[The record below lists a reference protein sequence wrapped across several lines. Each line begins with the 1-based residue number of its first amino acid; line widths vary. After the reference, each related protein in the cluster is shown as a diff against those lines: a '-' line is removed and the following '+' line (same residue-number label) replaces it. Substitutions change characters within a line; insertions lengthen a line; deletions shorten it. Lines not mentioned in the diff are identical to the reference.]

1 VIEYAILFGLGF
13 LTATLLA
20 LLIAPAIHRRI
31 VAYTENRIRAT
42 MPISPQ
48 EVRAQKDMARA
59 LYAAENAK
67 VRQELETEREKNTSL
82 RLANEAAS
90 SDAYRLGEQNR
101 SFSLKI
107 EELTLEIGELRAAL
121 DASEERAGI
130 IQANLLQQEQAA
142 NERASQMSDLTAR
155 LTNLTRELDDSKILA
170 ATRDLEAE
178 QAKQS
183 ATRFRKEGETVTRE
197 LQDIASRN
205 REAMEAVARESRKVT
220 RLEEQLASTIAKNA
234 DLDTMLTLRN
244 QEVARLKE
252 QLAATGGRS
261 NDMIIRLPNPAVPV
275 EKPVERQQA
284 AAPAHAA
291 TLETAP
297 AIETDAQQTA
307 APEDAAP
314 ASPPEE
320 PGAQPGA
327 SAPEGLEQE
336 IEDIRNQGTAL
347 TERLL
352 NVRGTGNDE
361 PIRREIARIAAEM
374 IALTA
379 AQEGEASPIPGL
391 LAKASGS
398 SGRESLA
405 KRAKVVMEKRKR

>member
-1 VIEYAILFGLGF
+1 MIEYAILFGLGF

-20 LLIAPAIHRRI
+20 LMIAPAIHRRI
-31 VAYTENRIRAT
+31 VAYTENRLRAT

-67 VRQELETEREKNTSL
+67 VRQELDTEREKNTSL

-107 EELTLEIGELRAAL
+107 EELTLEITELRTAL
-121 DASEERAGI
+121 DASEERAGAI
-130 IQANLLQQEQAA
+130 GANLLQQEQAA
-142 NERASQMSDLTAR
+142 NERAAQMSDLTAR

-183 ATRFRKEGETVTRE
+183 ASRFRKEGETASRE
-197 LQDIASRN
+197 LQDVAARN
-205 REAMEAVARESRKVT
+205 KEAMTAVARESRKVT
-220 RLEEQLASTIAKNA
+220 RLEEQIATVMAKNA

-275 EKPVERQQA
+275 EKAVSPQQ
-284 AAPAHAA
+284 PAV
-291 TLETAP
+291 
-297 AIETDAQQTA
+297 
-307 APEDAAP
+307 
-314 ASPPEE
+314 
-320 PGAQPGA
+320 
-327 SAPEGLEQE
+327 SAPEIAPAVAAETPEVETAGDAPALPVAEEPTATPPEGLAQE

-361 PIRREIARIAAEM
+361 PIRREIARIAAQM

-379 AQEGEASPIPGL
+379 AQEGEKSPIPGL
-391 LAKASGS
+391 LAKASAS

-405 KRAKVVMEKRKR
+405 KQASALVEKRKG

>member
-1 VIEYAILFGLGF
+1 MIEYAILFGLGF
-13 LTATLLA
+13 LTAALLA

-67 VRQELETEREKNTSL
+67 IRQELDTEREKNTSL

-101 SFSLKI
+101 GFSLKI

-121 DASEERAGI
+121 DAAEEHAGAL
-130 IQANLLQQEQAA
+130 QANLAQQEQAA
-142 NERASQMSDLTAR
+142 NERAGQMSDLTAR
-155 LTNLTRELDDSKILA
+155 LTHLTRELDDSKILA

-183 ATRFRKEGETVTRE
+183 ATRFRKEGETATRE
-197 LQDIASRN
+197 LQDVAARN
-205 REAMEAVARESRKVT
+205 KEAMTAVARESRKVT
-220 RLEEQLASTIAKNA
+220 RLEEQVATVMAKNA

-261 NDMIIRLPNPAVPV
+261 NDMIIRLPNPAVSDDKTVSPSQ
-275 EKPVERQQA
+275 P
-284 AAPAHAA
+284 
-291 TLETAP
+291 TAP
-297 AIETDAQQTA
+297 APA
-307 APEDAAP
+307 AALEP
-314 ASPPEE
+314 ASAAEKAIPAAAAEE
-320 PGAQPGA
+320 PAPPVSTEPAA
-327 SAPEGLEQE
+327 SQGLEQE
-336 IEDIRNQGTAL
+336 IEDIRNQGAAL

-352 NVRGTGNDE
+352 NVRGAGNDE

-405 KRAKVVMEKRKR
+405 TRAKVVMEKRER

>member
-1 VIEYAILFGLGF
+1 MIEYAILFGLGF

-67 VRQELETEREKNTSL
+67 VRQELDTEREKNTSL

-130 IQANLLQQEQAA
+130 IQANLAQQEQAA

-183 ATRFRKEGETVTRE
+183 ATRFRKEGETATRE
-197 LQDIASRN
+197 LQDVAARN
-205 REAMEAVARESRKVT
+205 KEAMTAVARESRKVT
-220 RLEEQLASTIAKNA
+220 RLEEQVATLMAKNA

-244 QEVARLKE
+244 QEAARLKE
-252 QLAATGGRS
+252 QLAATGGRA

-275 EKPVERQQA
+275 ETAVNPPPQPAPATALEVVPVTEEKATSAVAAEEAAISPVEE
-284 AAPAHAA
+284 P
-291 TLETAP
+291 
-297 AIETDAQQTA
+297 
-307 APEDAAP
+307 AAP
-314 ASPPEE
+314 AS
-320 PGAQPGA
+320 
-327 SAPEGLEQE
+327 EGLEQE

-379 AQEGEASPIPGL
+379 AQEGETSPIPGL

-398 SGRESLA
+398 SGRDSLA
-405 KRAKVVMEKRKR
+405 KRAKVVMEKRKH

>member
-1 VIEYAILFGLGF
+1 MIEYAILFGLGF

-20 LLIAPAIHRRI
+20 LMIAPAIHRRI
-31 VAYTENRIRAT
+31 VAYTENRLRAT

-67 VRQELETEREKNTSL
+67 VRQELDTEREKNTSL

-107 EELTLEIGELRAAL
+107 EELTLEITELRAAL
-121 DASEERAGI
+121 DASEERAGAI
-130 IQANLLQQEQAA
+130 GANLLQQEQAA
-142 NERASQMSDLTAR
+142 NERAAQMSDLTAR
-155 LTNLTRELDDSKILA
+155 LTNLTRELDDSKITA

-183 ATRFRKEGETVTRE
+183 ATRFRKEGETATRE
-197 LQDIASRN
+197 LQDVAARN
-205 REAMEAVARESRKVT
+205 KEAMTAVARESRKVT
-220 RLEEQLASTIAKNA
+220 RLEEQIATVMAKNA

-275 EKPVERQQA
+275 EKAVSPQQPAVFAPEIAPAVAAETPEVETA
-284 AAPAHAA
+284 GAAPVLPVA
-291 TLETAP
+291 
-297 AIETDAQQTA
+297 
-307 APEDAAP
+307 
-314 ASPPEE
+314 EE
-320 PGAQPGA
+320 PTATP
-327 SAPEGLEQE
+327 PEGLAQE

-361 PIRREIARIAAEM
+361 PIRREIARIAAQM

-379 AQEGEASPIPGL
+379 AQEGEKSPIPGL
-391 LAKASGS
+391 LAKASAS

-405 KRAKVVMEKRKR
+405 AQASALVEKRKG

>member
-1 VIEYAILFGLGF
+1 MIEYAILFGLGF

-67 VRQELETEREKNTSL
+67 VRQELDTEREKNTSL

-130 IQANLLQQEQAA
+130 IQANLAQQEQAA

-183 ATRFRKEGETVTRE
+183 ATRFRKEGETATRE
-197 LQDIASRN
+197 LQDVAARN
-205 REAMEAVARESRKVT
+205 KEAMTAVARESRKVT
-220 RLEEQLASTIAKNA
+220 RLEEQVATLMAKNA

-244 QEVARLKE
+244 QEAARLKE
-252 QLAATGGRS
+252 QLAATGGRA

-275 EKPVERQQA
+275 ETAVNPPPQPAPAAALEVVPVTEEEATPAVAAEEAAISPVEE
-284 AAPAHAA
+284 P
-291 TLETAP
+291 
-297 AIETDAQQTA
+297 
-307 APEDAAP
+307 AAP
-314 ASPPEE
+314 AS
-320 PGAQPGA
+320 
-327 SAPEGLEQE
+327 EGLEQE

-379 AQEGEASPIPGL
+379 AQEGETSPIPGL
-391 LAKASGS
+391 LAKASKS
-398 SGRESLA
+398 TGRESLA
-405 KRAKVVMEKRKR
+405 KRAKVVMEKRKH

>member
-1 VIEYAILFGLGF
+1 MIEYAILFGLGF

-67 VRQELETEREKNTSL
+67 IRQELDTEREKNTSL

-101 SFSLKI
+101 GFSLKI

-121 DASEERAGI
+121 DAAEEHAGAL
-130 IQANLLQQEQAA
+130 QANLAQQEQAA
-142 NERASQMSDLTAR
+142 NERAGQMSDLTAR
-155 LTNLTRELDDSKILA
+155 LTHLTRELDDSKILA

-183 ATRFRKEGETVTRE
+183 ATRFRKEGETATRE
-197 LQDIASRN
+197 LQDVAARN
-205 REAMEAVARESRKVT
+205 KEAMTAVARESRKVT
-220 RLEEQLASTIAKNA
+220 RLEEQVATVMAKNA

-261 NDMIIRLPNPAVPV
+261 NDMIIRLPNPAVSDDKTVNPSQ
-275 EKPVERQQA
+275 P
-284 AAPAHAA
+284 
-291 TLETAP
+291 TAP
-297 AIETDAQQTA
+297 APA
-307 APEDAAP
+307 AALEPAP
-314 ASPPEE
+314 AAEEAIPAAAAEE
-320 PGAQPGA
+320 PAPPVSTEPAA
-327 SAPEGLEQE
+327 SQGLEQE
-336 IEDIRNQGTAL
+336 IEDIRNQGAAL

-352 NVRGTGNDE
+352 NVRGAGNDE

-405 KRAKVVMEKRKR
+405 TRAKVVMEKRER

>member
-1 VIEYAILFGLGF
+1 MIEYAILFGLGF

-220 RLEEQLASTIAKNA
+220 RLEEQLARTIAKNA
-234 DLDTMLTLRN
+234 DLDTMLILRN

-261 NDMIIRLPNPAVPV
+261 NDMIIRLPNPAAPV

-297 AIETDAQQTA
+297 AIEKDAQQTA

-327 SAPEGLEQE
+327 LAPEGLEQE

>member
-1 VIEYAILFGLGF
+1 MIEYAILFGLGF

-67 VRQELETEREKNTSL
+67 VRQELDTEREKNTSL

-121 DASEERAGI
+121 DAAEEHAGAV
-130 IQANLLQQEQAA
+130 QANLTQQEQAA
-142 NERASQMSDLTAR
+142 NERAGQMSDLTAR

-183 ATRFRKEGETVTRE
+183 ATRFRKEGETATRE
-197 LQDIASRN
+197 LQDVAARN
-205 REAMEAVARESRKVT
+205 KEAMTAVARESREVT
-220 RLEEQLASTIAKNA
+220 RLEEQVATVMAKNA
-234 DLDTMLTLRN
+234 DLDTVLTLRN

-252 QLAATGGRS
+252 QLAATGGRA

-275 EKPVERQQA
+275 EKTVSPSQP
-284 AAPAHAA
+284 AAPAPAA
-291 TLETAP
+291 ALETAP
-297 AIETDAQQTA
+297 AAE
-307 APEDAAP
+307 EEAAP
-314 ASPPEE
+314 AVAPEE
-320 PGAQPGA
+320 TAPPVLTEPAA
-327 SAPEGLEQE
+327 SEGLEQE

-379 AQEGEASPIPGL
+379 AQEGEKSPIPGL

-405 KRAKVVMEKRKR
+405 KRAKVVMEKREH

>member
-1 VIEYAILFGLGF
+1 MIEYAILFGLGF

-67 VRQELETEREKNTSL
+67 IRQELDTEREKNTSL

-101 SFSLKI
+101 GFSLKI

-121 DASEERAGI
+121 DAAEEHAGAL
-130 IQANLLQQEQAA
+130 QANLAQQEQAA
-142 NERASQMSDLTAR
+142 NERAGQMSDLTAR
-155 LTNLTRELDDSKILA
+155 LTHLTRELDDSKILA

-183 ATRFRKEGETVTRE
+183 ATRFRKEGETATRE
-197 LQDIASRN
+197 LQDVAARN
-205 REAMEAVARESRKVT
+205 KEAMTAVARESRKVT
-220 RLEEQLASTIAKNA
+220 RLEEQVATVMAKNA

-261 NDMIIRLPNPAVPV
+261 NDMIIRLPNPAVSDDKTVSPSQ
-275 EKPVERQQA
+275 P
-284 AAPAHAA
+284 
-291 TLETAP
+291 TAP
-297 AIETDAQQTA
+297 APA
-307 APEDAAP
+307 AALEP
-314 ASPPEE
+314 ASAAEEAIPAAAAEE
-320 PGAQPGA
+320 PAPPVSTEPAA
-327 SAPEGLEQE
+327 SQGLEQE
-336 IEDIRNQGTAL
+336 IEDIRNQGVAL

-352 NVRGTGNDE
+352 NVRGAGNDE

-405 KRAKVVMEKRKR
+405 TRAKVVMEKRER

>member
-1 VIEYAILFGLGF
+1 MIEYAILFGLGF

-31 VAYTENRIRAT
+31 VAYTENRLRAT

-67 VRQELETEREKNTSL
+67 VRQELDTEREKNTSL

-121 DASEERAGI
+121 DTSEERAGAI
-130 IQANLLQQEQAA
+130 AASLTQQEQAA
-142 NERASQMSDLTAR
+142 NERAAQMSDLTAR
-155 LTNLTRELDDSKILA
+155 LTNLTRELDDSKITA

-183 ATRFRKEGETVTRE
+183 ATRFRKEGETATRE
-197 LQDIASRN
+197 LQDVAARN
-205 REAMEAVARESRKVT
+205 KEAMTAVARESRKVT
-220 RLEEQLASTIAKNA
+220 RLEDQVATVMAKNA

-261 NDMIIRLPNPAVPV
+261 NDMIIRLPNPAVPA
-275 EKPVERQQA
+275 ETPASQLQPATPAPA
-284 AAPAHAA
+284 AAP
-291 TLETAP
+291 ETAAAVTEEAAQAVTTEEA
-297 AIETDAQQTA
+297 AI
-307 APEDAAP
+307 
-314 ASPPEE
+314 PPVAE
-320 PGAQPGA
+320 PTTP
-327 SAPEGLEQE
+327 SPEGLEQE

-361 PIRREIARIAAEM
+361 PIRREIARIAARM

-379 AQEGEASPIPGL
+379 AQEGEKSPIPGL
-391 LAKASGS
+391 LAKASAS
-398 SGRESLA
+398 SARESLA
-405 KRAKVVMEKRKR
+405 TRAGALMGKREG

>member
-1 VIEYAILFGLGF
+1 M
-13 LTATLLA
+13 
-20 LLIAPAIHRRI
+20 IAPAIHRRI

-261 NDMIIRLPNPAVPV
+261 NDMIIRLPNPAVPA

-284 AAPAHAA
+284 AAPTPAA

>member
-1 VIEYAILFGLGF
+1 MIEYAILFGLGF

-31 VAYTENRIRAT
+31 VAYTENRLRAT

-67 VRQELETEREKNTSL
+67 ARQELDTEREKNTSL

-101 SFSLKI
+101 GLLLKI
-107 EELTLEIGELRAAL
+107 EELTLEIGDLRAAL
-121 DASEERAGI
+121 DTSEERAGV
-130 IQANLLQQEQAA
+130 IQASLLEQEKAA
-142 NERASQMSDLTAR
+142 NERAGQMSEITAR

-183 ATRFRKEGETVTRE
+183 ASRFRKEGETASRE
-197 LQDIASRN
+197 LQDVAARN
-205 REAMEAVARESRKVT
+205 KEAMTAVARESRKVT
-220 RLEEQLASTIAKNA
+220 RLEDQLASLMAKNA

-252 QLAATGGRS
+252 QLAATGGRA

-275 EKPVERQQA
+275 EKTVTPPQKAV
-284 AAPAHAA
+284 P
-291 TLETAP
+291 
-297 AIETDAQQTA
+297 
-307 APEDAAP
+307 APEIAP
-314 ASPPEE
+314 VVPADTSPIVE
-320 PGAQPGA
+320 PATPP
-327 SAPEGLEQE
+327 PEGLAQE

-361 PIRREIARIAAEM
+361 PIRREIARIAAQM

-379 AQEGEASPIPGL
+379 AQEGDKSPIPGL
-391 LAKASGS
+391 LAKAAAST
-398 SGRESLA
+398 GRDSLA
-405 KRAKVVMEKRKR
+405 TRASELMGKRKG

>member
-1 VIEYAILFGLGF
+1 MIEYAILFGLGF

-31 VAYTENRIRAT
+31 VAYTEKRIRAT

-101 SFSLKI
+101 SLSLKI

-121 DASEERAGI
+121 DAAEDRAST
-130 IQANLLQQEQAA
+130 IQAALSQQEQAA
-142 NERASQMSDLTAR
+142 NERANQMADLTAR

-261 NDMIIRLPNPAVPV
+261 NDMIIRLPNPAVPA
-275 EKPVERQQA
+275 EKPVEQPQPA
-284 AAPAHAA
+284 ATAPAA

-297 AIETDAQQTA
+297 AIEREMPQTA

-320 PGAQPGA
+320 PSAEPDKT
-327 SAPEGLEQE
+327 APEGLEQE

-379 AQEGEASPIPGL
+379 AREGEASPIPGL
-391 LAKASGS
+391 LAKASDS

-405 KRAKVVMEKRKR
+405 TRAKVVMEKRKR

>member
-1 VIEYAILFGLGF
+1 MIEYAILFGLGF

-261 NDMIIRLPNPAVPV
+261 NDMIIRLPNPAVPA

-284 AAPAHAA
+284 AAPTPAA

-297 AIETDAQQTA
+297 AIEKDAQQTA

>member
-1 VIEYAILFGLGF
+1 MIEYAILFGLGF

-20 LLIAPAIHRRI
+20 LMIAPAIHRRI
-31 VAYTENRIRAT
+31 VAYTENRLRAT

-67 VRQELETEREKNTSL
+67 VRQELDTEREKNTSL

-101 SFSLKI
+101 GFSLKI

-121 DASEERAGI
+121 DASEERAGA
-130 IQANLLQQEQAA
+130 IQSNLLQQEQAA
-142 NERASQMSDLTAR
+142 NERATQMSDLTAR
-155 LTNLTRELDDSKILA
+155 LTNLTRELDDSKITA

-183 ATRFRKEGETVTRE
+183 ATRFRKEGETATRE
-197 LQDIASRN
+197 LQDVAARN
-205 REAMEAVARESRKVT
+205 KEAMTAVARESRKVT
-220 RLEEQLASTIAKNA
+220 RLEEQIATVMAKNA

-261 NDMIIRLPNPAVPV
+261 DDMIIRLPNPAVPV
-275 EKPVERQQA
+275 EKAVSPQQPA
-284 AAPAHAA
+284 VFAPEIAPAVAA
-291 TLETAP
+291 ETPEVETAG
-297 AIETDAQQTA
+297 DAPVLPVA
-307 APEDAAP
+307 
-314 ASPPEE
+314 EE
-320 PGAQPGA
+320 PTATP
-327 SAPEGLEQE
+327 PEGLAQE

-361 PIRREIARIAAEM
+361 PIRREIARIAAQM

-379 AQEGEASPIPGL
+379 AQEGEKSPIPGL
-391 LAKASGS
+391 LAKASAS

-405 KRAKVVMEKRKR
+405 AQASALVEKRKG

>member
-1 VIEYAILFGLGF
+1 MIEYAILFGLGF

-67 VRQELETEREKNTSL
+67 VRQELDTEREKNTSL

-121 DASEERAGI
+121 DAAEEHAGAV
-130 IQANLLQQEQAA
+130 QANLTQQEQAA
-142 NERASQMSDLTAR
+142 NERAGQMSDLTAR

-178 QAKQS
+178 QAKQT
-183 ATRFRKEGETVTRE
+183 ATRFRKEGETASRE
-197 LQDIASRN
+197 LQDVAARN
-205 REAMEAVARESRKVT
+205 KEAMTAVARESRKVT
-220 RLEEQLASTIAKNA
+220 RLEEQVATVMAKNA

-252 QLAATGGRS
+252 QLAATGGRA

-275 EKPVERQQA
+275 EKTVSPSQPTAPAPA
-284 AAPAHAA
+284 AA
-291 TLETAP
+291 LETAP
-297 AIETDAQQTA
+297 AAEEEA
-307 APEDAAP
+307 APEETAPPVVTEPAA
-314 ASPPEE
+314 S
-320 PGAQPGA
+320 Q
-327 SAPEGLEQE
+327 GLEQE

-379 AQEGEASPIPGL
+379 AQEGEKSPIPGL

-405 KRAKVVMEKRKR
+405 KRAKVVMEKREH

>member
-1 VIEYAILFGLGF
+1 MIEYAILFGLGF

-31 VAYTENRIRAT
+31 VAYTEKRIRAT

-101 SFSLKI
+101 SLSLKI

-121 DASEERAGI
+121 DAAEDRAST
-130 IQANLLQQEQAA
+130 IQAALSQQEQAA
-142 NERASQMSDLTAR
+142 NERANQMADLTAR

-261 NDMIIRLPNPAVPV
+261 NDMIIRLPNPAVPA
-275 EKPVERQQA
+275 EKPVEQPQPA
-284 AAPAHAA
+284 ATAPAA

-297 AIETDAQQTA
+297 AIEKEVPQTA
-307 APEDAAP
+307 APEDAAT
-314 ASPPEE
+314 ASPPEKRSAE
-320 PGAQPGA
+320 PDAP
-327 SAPEGLEQE
+327 APEGLEQE

-379 AQEGEASPIPGL
+379 AREGEASPIPGL
-391 LAKASGS
+391 LAKASDS
-398 SGRESLA
+398 SGRKPCDA
-405 KRAKVVMEKRKR
+405 G

>member
-1 VIEYAILFGLGF
+1 MIEYAILFGLGF

-67 VRQELETEREKNTSL
+67 VRQELDTEREKNTSL

-121 DASEERAGI
+121 DAAEEHAGAV
-130 IQANLLQQEQAA
+130 QANLTQQEQAA
-142 NERASQMSDLTAR
+142 NERAGQMSDLTAR

-183 ATRFRKEGETVTRE
+183 ATRFRKEGETATRE
-197 LQDIASRN
+197 LQDVAARN
-205 REAMEAVARESRKVT
+205 KEAMTAVARESRKVT
-220 RLEEQLASTIAKNA
+220 RLEEQVATVMAKNA

-252 QLAATGGRS
+252 QLAATGGRA
-261 NDMIIRLPNPAVPV
+261 NDMIIRLPNPAAPV
-275 EKPVERQQA
+275 EKTVSPSQPTAPAPA
-284 AAPAHAA
+284 AA
-291 TLETAP
+291 LETAP
-297 AIETDAQQTA
+297 AAEEEA
-307 APEDAAP
+307 APEETAPPVVTEPAA
-314 ASPPEE
+314 S
-320 PGAQPGA
+320 Q
-327 SAPEGLEQE
+327 GLEQE

-379 AQEGEASPIPGL
+379 AQEGEKSPIPGL

-405 KRAKVVMEKRKR
+405 KRAKVVMEKREH

>member
-1 VIEYAILFGLGF
+1 MIEYAILFGLGF

-67 VRQELETEREKNTSL
+67 VRQELDTEREKNTSL

-121 DASEERAGI
+121 DAAEEHAGI
-130 IQANLLQQEQAA
+130 IQANLAQQEQAA

-183 ATRFRKEGETVTRE
+183 ATRFRKEGETATRE
-197 LQDIASRN
+197 LQDVAARN
-205 REAMEAVARESRKVT
+205 KEAMTAVARESRKVT
-220 RLEEQLASTIAKNA
+220 RLEEQVATLMAKNA

-252 QLAATGGRS
+252 QLAATGGRA

-275 EKPVERQQA
+275 EKTVSPSQP
-284 AAPAHAA
+284 AAPAPAA
-291 TLETAP
+291 ALETAP
-297 AIETDAQQTA
+297 AGE
-307 APEDAAP
+307 EEAAP
-314 ASPPEE
+314 AMAAEAAPTVVTE
-320 PGAQPGA
+320 PAVSQ
-327 SAPEGLEQE
+327 GLEQE

-379 AQEGEASPIPGL
+379 AQEGEKSPIPGL

-405 KRAKVVMEKRKR
+405 KRAKVVMEKREH

>member
-101 SFSLKI
+101 SFSLKV

-130 IQANLLQQEQAA
+130 VQANLLQQEQAA

-261 NDMIIRLPNPAVPV
+261 NDMIIRLPNPAVPA

-284 AAPAHAA
+284 AAPAPAA

-297 AIETDAQQTA
+297 AIEKDVPQTA

-314 ASPPEE
+314 DSPPEE
-320 PGAQPGA
+320 PSAQPGA

-391 LAKASGS
+391 LANASGS

>member
-1 VIEYAILFGLGF
+1 MIEYAILFGLGF

-67 VRQELETEREKNTSL
+67 VRQELDTEREKNTSL

-130 IQANLLQQEQAA
+130 IQANLAQQEQAA

-183 ATRFRKEGETVTRE
+183 ATRFRKEGETATRE
-197 LQDIASRN
+197 LQDVAARN
-205 REAMEAVARESRKVT
+205 KEAMTAVARESRKVT
-220 RLEEQLASTIAKNA
+220 RLEEQVATLMAKNA

-244 QEVARLKE
+244 QEAARLKE
-252 QLAATGGRS
+252 QLAATGGRA

-275 EKPVERQQA
+275 ETAVNPPPQPAPAAALEVVPVTEEEATSAVAAEEAAISPVEE
-284 AAPAHAA
+284 P
-291 TLETAP
+291 
-297 AIETDAQQTA
+297 
-307 APEDAAP
+307 AAP
-314 ASPPEE
+314 AS
-320 PGAQPGA
+320 
-327 SAPEGLEQE
+327 EGLEQE

-379 AQEGEASPIPGL
+379 AQEGETSPIPGL
-391 LAKASGS
+391 LAKASKS

-405 KRAKVVMEKRKR
+405 KRAKVVMRKH

>member
-1 VIEYAILFGLGF
+1 MIEYAILFGLGF

-31 VAYTENRIRAT
+31 VAYTENRLRAT

-101 SFSLKI
+101 SLSLKI
-107 EELTLEIGELRAAL
+107 EEMTLEIGELRTGL
-121 DASEERAGI
+121 DASEERAGTI
-130 IQANLLQQEQAA
+130 AASLTQQEQAA
-142 NERASQMSDLTAR
+142 NERASQMADLTAR

-183 ATRFRKEGETVTRE
+183 ATRFRKEGETASRE
-197 LQDIASRN
+197 LQDVAARN
-205 REAMEAVARESRKVT
+205 KEAMSAVARESRKVA
-220 RLEEQLASTIAKNA
+220 RLEEQVATLMAKNA

-244 QEVARLKE
+244 QEAARLKE
-252 QLAATGGRS
+252 QLAAAGGRE
-261 NDMIIRLPNPAVPV
+261 NDMIIRLPNPAVPA
-275 EKPVERQQA
+275 EKAAPPPQQPA
-284 AAPAHAA
+284 PAPEAAPAIAADAGQAA
-291 TLETAP
+291 TEEESPALPVVEEPTAP
-297 AIETDAQQTA
+297 
-307 APEDAAP
+307 
-314 ASPPEE
+314 
-320 PGAQPGA
+320 QPN
-327 SAPEGLEQE
+327 GLEQE

-379 AQEGEASPIPGL
+379 AREGEKSPIPEL

-405 KRAKVVMEKRKR
+405 KRAKVVMEKRKH

>member
-1 VIEYAILFGLGF
+1 MIEYAILFGLGF

-67 VRQELETEREKNTSL
+67 VRQELDTEREKNTSL

-130 IQANLLQQEQAA
+130 IQANLAQQEQAA

-183 ATRFRKEGETVTRE
+183 ATRFRKEGETATRE
-197 LQDIASRN
+197 LQDVAARN
-205 REAMEAVARESRKVT
+205 KEAMTAVARESRKVT
-220 RLEEQLASTIAKNA
+220 RLEEQVATLMAKNA

-244 QEVARLKE
+244 QEAAPLKE
-252 QLAATGGRS
+252 QLAATGGRA

-275 EKPVERQQA
+275 ETAVNPPPQPAPAAALEVVPVTEEEATSAVAAEEAAISPVEE
-284 AAPAHAA
+284 P
-291 TLETAP
+291 
-297 AIETDAQQTA
+297 
-307 APEDAAP
+307 AAP
-314 ASPPEE
+314 AS
-320 PGAQPGA
+320 
-327 SAPEGLEQE
+327 EGLEQE

-379 AQEGEASPIPGL
+379 AQEGETSPIPGL

-398 SGRESLA
+398 SGRDSLA
-405 KRAKVVMEKRKR
+405 KRAKVVMEKRKH

>member
-1 VIEYAILFGLGF
+1 MIEYAILFGLGF

-67 VRQELETEREKNTSL
+67 VRQELDTEREKNTSL

-121 DASEERAGI
+121 DAAEEHAGI
-130 IQANLLQQEQAA
+130 IQANLAQQEQAA

-183 ATRFRKEGETVTRE
+183 ATRFRKEGETATRE
-197 LQDIASRN
+197 LQDVAARN
-205 REAMEAVARESRKVT
+205 KEAMTAVARESRKVT
-220 RLEEQLASTIAKNA
+220 RLEEQVATVMAKNA

-252 QLAATGGRS
+252 QLAATGGRA

-275 EKPVERQQA
+275 EKTVSPSQPAAPAPA
-284 AAPAHAA
+284 AAP
-291 TLETAP
+291 ETAP
-297 AIETDAQQTA
+297 AAE
-307 APEDAAP
+307 EEAAP
-314 ASPPEE
+314 AVAAEE
-320 PGAQPGA
+320 PAPPVVTEPAA
-327 SAPEGLEQE
+327 SQGLEQE

-379 AQEGEASPIPGL
+379 AQEGEKSPIPAL

-405 KRAKVVMEKRKR
+405 KRAKVVMEKREH

>member
-1 VIEYAILFGLGF
+1 MIEYAILFGLGF

-31 VAYTENRIRAT
+31 VAYTENRLRAT

-67 VRQELETEREKNTSL
+67 VRQELDTEREKNTSL

-107 EELTLEIGELRAAL
+107 EELTLEIGDLRAAL
-121 DASEERAGI
+121 DAAEERAGT
-130 IQANLLQQEQAA
+130 IQAALAQQEQAA
-142 NERASQMSDLTAR
+142 NERASQMADLTAR

-183 ATRFRKEGETVTRE
+183 ATRFRKEGETATRE
-197 LQDIASRN
+197 LQDVAGRN

-261 NDMIIRLPNPAVPV
+261 NDMVIRLPNPAAPV
-275 EKPVERQQA
+275 EKAISAPQP
-284 AAPAHAA
+284 AAPAA

-297 AIETDAQQTA
+297 VVAQDTAQTVA
-307 APEDAAP
+307 EEEVALPAVAEPTTPEN
-314 ASPPEE
+314 
-320 PGAQPGA
+320 
-327 SAPEGLEQE
+327 LEQE

-374 IALTA
+374 IALAA

-405 KRAKVVMEKRKR
+405 TRAKVVMEKRKR

>member
-1 VIEYAILFGLGF
+1 MIEYAILFGLGF

-67 VRQELETEREKNTSL
+67 VRQELDTEREKNTSL

-101 SFSLKI
+101 SFALKI

-121 DASEERAGI
+121 DAAEEHAGI
-130 IQANLLQQEQAA
+130 IQANLAQQEQAA

-183 ATRFRKEGETVTRE
+183 ATRFRKEGETATRE
-197 LQDIASRN
+197 LQDVAARN
-205 REAMEAVARESRKVT
+205 KEAMTAVARESRKVT
-220 RLEEQLASTIAKNA
+220 RLEEQVATLMAKNA

-252 QLAATGGRS
+252 QLAATGGRA

-275 EKPVERQQA
+275 EKTTSPSQPPAPAPA
-284 AAPAHAA
+284 AA
-291 TLETAP
+291 LETAP
-297 AIETDAQQTA
+297 AAE
-307 APEDAAP
+307 EEAAP
-314 ASPPEE
+314 AMAAAEPAPPVVTE
-320 PGAQPGA
+320 PAA
-327 SAPEGLEQE
+327 SQGLEQE

-379 AQEGEASPIPGL
+379 AQEGEKSPIPGL

-405 KRAKVVMEKRKR
+405 KRAKVVMEKREH

>member
-1 VIEYAILFGLGF
+1 MIEYAILFGLGF

-42 MPISPQ
+42 MPISPH

-67 VRQELETEREKNTSL
+67 VRQELDTEREKNTSL

-130 IQANLLQQEQAA
+130 IQANLAQQEQAA

-183 ATRFRKEGETVTRE
+183 ATRFRKEGETATRE
-197 LQDIASRN
+197 LQDVAARN
-205 REAMEAVARESRKVT
+205 KEAMTAVARESRKVT
-220 RLEEQLASTIAKNA
+220 RLEEQVATLMAKNA

-244 QEVARLKE
+244 QEAARLKE
-252 QLAATGGRS
+252 QLAATGGRA

-275 EKPVERQQA
+275 ETAVNPPPQPAPAAALEVVPVTEEEATSAVAAEEAAISPVEE
-284 AAPAHAA
+284 P
-291 TLETAP
+291 
-297 AIETDAQQTA
+297 
-307 APEDAAP
+307 AAP
-314 ASPPEE
+314 AS
-320 PGAQPGA
+320 
-327 SAPEGLEQE
+327 EGLEQE

-379 AQEGEASPIPGL
+379 AQEGETSPIPGL
-391 LAKASGS
+391 LAKASKS

-405 KRAKVVMEKRKR
+405 KRAKVVMEKRKH

>member
-1 VIEYAILFGLGF
+1 MIEYAILFGLGF

-20 LLIAPAIHRRI
+20 LLIAPAIHRRV
-31 VAYTENRIRAT
+31 VAYTENRLRAT

-67 VRQELETEREKNTSL
+67 VRQELDTEREKNTSL

-101 SFSLKI
+101 GFSLKI

-121 DASEERAGI
+121 DASEERAGTI
-130 IQANLLQQEQAA
+130 SANLLQQEQAA

-155 LTNLTRELDDSKILA
+155 LTNLTRELDDSKITA

-183 ATRFRKEGETVTRE
+183 ATRFRKEGETATRE
-197 LQDIASRN
+197 LQDVAARN
-205 REAMEAVARESRKVT
+205 KEAMTAVARESRKVT
-220 RLEEQLASTIAKNA
+220 RLEEQLATLMAKNA

-244 QEVARLKE
+244 QDVARLKE

-275 EKPVERQQA
+275 EKAVSPPQPV
-284 AAPAHAA
+284 AAPAPLAA
-291 TLETAP
+291 LETAP
-297 AIETDAQQTA
+297 VVAEEAAEAVSAEETPAPPVVEPA
-307 APEDAAP
+307 AP
-314 ASPPEE
+314 
-320 PGAQPGA
+320 
-327 SAPEGLEQE
+327 APEGLEQE

-379 AQEGEASPIPGL
+379 AREGDTSPIPGL

-405 KRAKVVMEKRKR
+405 KRAKVVMEKRKG

>member
-1 VIEYAILFGLGF
+1 MIEYAILFGLGF

-67 VRQELETEREKNTSL
+67 VRQELDTEREKNTSL

-130 IQANLLQQEQAA
+130 IQANLAQQEQAA

-183 ATRFRKEGETVTRE
+183 ATRFRKEGETATRE
-197 LQDIASRN
+197 LQDVAARN
-205 REAMEAVARESRKVT
+205 KEAMTAVARESRKVT
-220 RLEEQLASTIAKNA
+220 RLEEQVATLMAKNA

-244 QEVARLKE
+244 QEAARLKE
-252 QLAATGGRS
+252 QLAATGGRA

-275 EKPVERQQA
+275 ETAVNPPPQPAPAAALEVVPVTEEEATSAVAAEEAAISPVEE
-284 AAPAHAA
+284 P
-291 TLETAP
+291 
-297 AIETDAQQTA
+297 
-307 APEDAAP
+307 AAP
-314 ASPPEE
+314 AS
-320 PGAQPGA
+320 
-327 SAPEGLEQE
+327 EGLEQE

-379 AQEGEASPIPGL
+379 AQEGETSPIPGL

-398 SGRESLA
+398 SGRDSLA
-405 KRAKVVMEKRKR
+405 KRAKVVMEKRKH

>member
-1 VIEYAILFGLGF
+1 MIEYAILFGLGF

-261 NDMIIRLPNPAVPV
+261 NDMIIRLPNPAVPA

-284 AAPAHAA
+284 AAPTPAA

-297 AIETDAQQTA
+297 AIEKDAQQTA
-307 APEDAAP
+307 APEDATP

-320 PGAQPGA
+320 PSAQPGA
-327 SAPEGLEQE
+327 LAPEGSEQE

>member
-1 VIEYAILFGLGF
+1 MIEYAILFGLGF

-31 VAYTENRIRAT
+31 VAYTENRLRAT

-101 SFSLKI
+101 SLSLKI
-107 EELTLEIGELRAAL
+107 EEMTLEIGELRTGL
-121 DASEERAGI
+121 DASEERAGTI
-130 IQANLLQQEQAA
+130 AASLTQQEQAA
-142 NERASQMSDLTAR
+142 NERASQMADLTAR

-183 ATRFRKEGETVTRE
+183 ATRFRKEGETASRE
-197 LQDIASRN
+197 LQDVAARN
-205 REAMEAVARESRKVT
+205 KEAMSAVARESRKVA
-220 RLEEQLASTIAKNA
+220 RLEEQVATLMAKNA

-244 QEVARLKE
+244 QEAARLRE
-252 QLAATGGRS
+252 QLAAAGGRE

-275 EKPVERQQA
+275 EKAVSPSQPTTPAPA
-284 AAPAHAA
+284 AA
-291 TLETAP
+291 LETAP
-297 AIETDAQQTA
+297 AAE
-307 APEDAAP
+307 EEAAP
-314 ASPPEE
+314 AMAAEE
-320 PGAQPGA
+320 PAPPVVTEPAA
-327 SAPEGLEQE
+327 SQGLEQE

-379 AQEGEASPIPGL
+379 AREGEKSPIPGL

-405 KRAKVVMEKRKR
+405 KRAKVVMEKRKH

>member
-1 VIEYAILFGLGF
+1 MSRVIEYAILFGLGF

-67 VRQELETEREKNTSL
+67 IRQELDTEREKNTSL

-101 SFSLKI
+101 GFSLKI

-121 DASEERAGI
+121 DAAEEHAGAL
-130 IQANLLQQEQAA
+130 QANLAQQEQAA
-142 NERASQMSDLTAR
+142 NERAGQMSDLTAR
-155 LTNLTRELDDSKILA
+155 LTHLTRELDDSKILA

-183 ATRFRKEGETVTRE
+183 ATRFRKEGETATRE
-197 LQDIASRN
+197 LQDVAARN
-205 REAMEAVARESRKVT
+205 KEAMTAVARESRKVT
-220 RLEEQLASTIAKNA
+220 RLEEQVATVMAKNA

-261 NDMIIRLPNPAVPV
+261 NDMIIRLPNPAVSDDKTVNPSQ
-275 EKPVERQQA
+275 P
-284 AAPAHAA
+284 
-291 TLETAP
+291 TAP
-297 AIETDAQQTA
+297 APA
-307 APEDAAP
+307 AALEPAP
-314 ASPPEE
+314 AAEEAIPAAAAEE
-320 PGAQPGA
+320 PAPPVSTEPAA
-327 SAPEGLEQE
+327 SQGLEQE
-336 IEDIRNQGTAL
+336 IEDIRNQGAAL

-352 NVRGTGNDE
+352 NVRGAGNDE

-405 KRAKVVMEKRKR
+405 TRAKVVMEKRER

>member
-1 VIEYAILFGLGF
+1 
-13 LTATLLA
+13 
-20 LLIAPAIHRRI
+20 
-31 VAYTENRIRAT
+31 
-42 MPISPQ
+42 
-48 EVRAQKDMARA
+48 MARA

-261 NDMIIRLPNPAVPV
+261 NDMIIRLPNPAVPA
-275 EKPVERQQA
+275 EKPVERRQA
-284 AAPAHAA
+284 AAPAPAA
-291 TLETAP
+291 PLETAP
-297 AIETDAQQTA
+297 TIETDAQQTA

-314 ASPPEE
+314 AFPQEE
-320 PGAQPGA
+320 PSAQPGA
-327 SAPEGLEQE
+327 LAPEGLEQE

-379 AQEGEASPIPGL
+379 AQEGEASPSPGL

>member
-1 VIEYAILFGLGF
+1 MIEYAILFGLGF

-67 VRQELETEREKNTSL
+67 IRQELDTEREKNTSL

-101 SFSLKI
+101 GFSLKI

-121 DASEERAGI
+121 DAAEEHAGAL
-130 IQANLLQQEQAA
+130 QANLAKQEQAA
-142 NERASQMSDLTAR
+142 NERAGQMSDLTAR
-155 LTNLTRELDDSKILA
+155 LTHLTRELDDSKILS

-183 ATRFRKEGETVTRE
+183 ATRFRKEGETATRE
-197 LQDIASRN
+197 LQDVAARN
-205 REAMEAVARESRKVT
+205 KEAMTAVARESRKVT
-220 RLEEQLASTIAKNA
+220 RLEEQVATVMAKNA

-261 NDMIIRLPNPAVPV
+261 NDMIIRLPNPAVSDDKTVSPSQ
-275 EKPVERQQA
+275 P
-284 AAPAHAA
+284 
-291 TLETAP
+291 TAP
-297 AIETDAQQTA
+297 APA
-307 APEDAAP
+307 AALEPAP
-314 ASPPEE
+314 AAEEAIPAAAAEE
-320 PGAQPGA
+320 PAPPVSTEPAA
-327 SAPEGLEQE
+327 SQGLEQE
-336 IEDIRNQGTAL
+336 IEDIRNQGAAL

-352 NVRGTGNDE
+352 NVRGVGNDE

-405 KRAKVVMEKRKR
+405 TRAKVVMEKRER

>member
-1 VIEYAILFGLGF
+1 MIEYAILFGLGF

-261 NDMIIRLPNPAVPV
+261 NDMIIRLPNPAVPA

-284 AAPAHAA
+284 AAPAPAA

-297 AIETDAQQTA
+297 TIETDAQQTA

>member
-1 VIEYAILFGLGF
+1 MIEYAILFGLGF

-67 VRQELETEREKNTSL
+67 VRQELDTEREKNTSL

-121 DASEERAGI
+121 DAAEEHAGI
-130 IQANLLQQEQAA
+130 IQANLAQQEQAA

-183 ATRFRKEGETVTRE
+183 ATRFRKEGETATRE
-197 LQDIASRN
+197 LQDVAARN
-205 REAMEAVARESRKVT
+205 KEAMTAVARESRKVT
-220 RLEEQLASTIAKNA
+220 RLEEQVATLMAKNA

-252 QLAATGGRS
+252 QLAATGGRA

-275 EKPVERQQA
+275 EKTTSPSQP
-284 AAPAHAA
+284 AAPAPAA
-291 TLETAP
+291 ALETAP
-297 AIETDAQQTA
+297 SAE
-307 APEDAAP
+307 EEAAP
-314 ASPPEE
+314 AMAAAEPAPPVVTE
-320 PGAQPGA
+320 PAA
-327 SAPEGLEQE
+327 SQGLEQE

-379 AQEGEASPIPGL
+379 AQEGEKSPIPGL

-405 KRAKVVMEKRKR
+405 KRAKVVMEKREH